1 MGWLGAP
8 PGNQQFGGGNAQ
20 PENTDYCDL
29 FENEQFAEKLKSNKF
44 PKRSNGNEKVSELD
58 LRMWETLYVESLRV
72 LNKYDRLN
80 DVASS
85 LNSQEIKLECMWQN
99 SPDYNDEEL
108 RVLLVNM
115 LYAHY
120 SQNERRHLIDI
131 SHYMT
136 NRNNRGG

>member
-1 MGWLGAP
+1 
-8 PGNQQFGGGNAQ
+8 
-20 PENTDYCDL
+20 
-29 FENEQFAEKLKSNKF
+29 
-44 PKRSNGNEKVSELD
+44 
-58 LRMWETLYVESLRV
+58 MWETLYVESLRV

-120 SQNERRHLIDI
+120 S
-131 SHYMT
+131 
-136 NRNNRGG
+136 